1 MNQIL
6 VTEKLYVTPELKRKK
21 RIYKINFIISI
32 VIIVILCSFYAH
44 SEYARNKEQ
53 EISEDII
60 NEVIGE
66 QEQIAKEER
75 CSKVAIKHS
84 IDRALEKIS
93 KKFIF

>member
-44 SEYARNKEQ
+44 LINSNSENMFF
-53 EISEDII
+53 S
-60 NEVIGE
+60 
-66 QEQIAKEER
+66 IA
-75 CSKVAIKHS
+75 I
-84 IDRALEKIS
+84 
-93 KKFIF
+93 